1 MGRLQ
6 TNAPH
11 SHWQAKKKLK
21 FLGYETPMMCQI
33 HTKVEHVYISGVEEE
48 GRVRVHLDKCIT
60 LLYFLM
66 KPLAKVV
73 QRVNSAIR

>member
-1 MGRLQ
+1 
-6 TNAPH
+6 
-11 SHWQAKKKLK
+11 
-21 FLGYETPMMCQI
+21 MCQI